1 MSYSYYNLNNN
12 LYPPRFKGEEYSTAP
27 LAKPINKVSE
37 KIENI
42 ADTFVK
48 PPEDEKGKKGRKTAI
63 AVGSSV
69 LVLTTLVALL
79 NPKYSSKWIT
89 KLKAKRSSAKNGALS
104 KFYGGTI
111 KTLEYV
117 NNFNSVK
124 DIYFQRLC
132 NKSAITKKPHQTIT
146 KWFDSLAK
154 HTVRGKYKKANKEM
168 LAFERVISQYKNKLS
183 PEAQLELEAKLTEAS
198 NSREFF
204 SLKNLEGR
212 FGNQEKLM
220 SDLEDKTAHKIKEYG
235 SDMWNIIRG
244 KKKGGREYFKD
255 NITFWAQD
263 IIQPQRKIVETQG
276 ESAVSRLV
284 GNPTGEKGLYNE
296 MLEMVVPKLN
306 EDEKMLVE
314 TYFKKAS
321 KKLKKANYSE
331 CVEYFDKKRDLILG
345 SAPTDI
351 VTALALIALGGVS
364 IATGHDKEE
373 RASRAVTVAAPAV
386 LGVGTSIALTA
397 MLFSG
402 VQGMLGG
409 LAASWVLSKIGDS
422 IDNNFIKHKNQ
433 EVVNA

>member
-12 LYPPRFKGEEYSTAP
+12 FYTPQFKGEEYSNA
-27 LAKPINKVSE
+27 LLSKPINKVSE
-37 KIENI
+37 KIENL

-48 PPEDEKGKKGRKTAI
+48 PPEDEKNKKARKTAI

-69 LVLTTLVALL
+69 LVLTSLIALL

-89 KLKAKRSSAKNGALS
+89 KLRTKQGRLNRGTKS
-104 KFYGGTI
+104 KLIGGTI

-117 NNFNSVK
+117 NNFNSIK
-124 DIYFQRLC
+124 DIWFQKLC
-132 NKSAITKKPHQTIT
+132 NKTSFTRKPHQTIT

-154 HTVRGKYKKANKEM
+154 HTVRGKYKKANEEM
-168 LAFERVISQYKNKLS
+168 VAFERVIRQYKNKLS
-183 PEAQLELEAKLTEAS
+183 PQAQLELEAKLTEAS
-198 NSREFF
+198 NSRDFF
-204 SLKNLEGR
+204 SLKNVEQR
-212 FGNQEKLM
+212 FKNQEKVM
-220 SDLEDKTAHKIKEYG
+220 SELESKTSNKINEYF
-235 SDMWNIIRG
+235 SDMWKIIRG
-244 KKKGGREYFKD
+244 KKKGGKEYFKD
-255 NITFWAQD
+255 NVTFWAQD
-263 IIQPQRKIVETQG
+263 IIQPQRKAIETQG
-276 ESAVSRLV
+276 ESAVSRLI
-284 GNPTGEKGLYNE
+284 GNPTGQKGLYNE

-331 CVEYFDKKRDLILG
+331 CVEYFDKKRDLMLG

-351 VTALALIALGGVS
+351 VTALGLIALGGVS
-364 IATGHDKEE
+364 IASGHDKDE
-373 RASRAVTVAAPAV
+373 RISRTITVAAPAV

-402 VQGMLGG
+402 VQGMVGG
-409 LAASWVLSKIGDS
+409 LAAGWLLNRLGISVDKS
-422 IDNNFIKHKNQ
+422 FIKHKNQ